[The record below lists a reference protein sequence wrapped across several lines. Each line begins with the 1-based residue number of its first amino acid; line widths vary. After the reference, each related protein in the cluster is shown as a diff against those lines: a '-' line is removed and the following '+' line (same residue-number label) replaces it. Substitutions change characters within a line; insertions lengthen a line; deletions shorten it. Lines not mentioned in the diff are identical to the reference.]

1 MKSDRMRSK
10 QRLLILSALTLGLA
24 SSAAQDSTRQ
34 GCRLGLRLS
43 VTSLLWPG
51 NSDLTEGRLGPTPNE
66 FRLPFYNDGPANG
79 GVDGT
84 RTPISAGIVYH
95 FSEKGAVALDAG
107 YQAYAFKEDRYAYIE
122 LPNVR
127 VSGTQVRAAYLRPF
141 TVGPRQHGVHTYGS
155 WGGAVLF
162 TSRSVSTDPALHPQF
177 MEKVSVTARMQQTL
191 LQALIRVGVGSDRH
205 DLSMTTHA
213 NLGGGGSGA
222 WAFELENVSERI
234 DRYTTSGQYHFVR
247 PLAFTFIN
255 DLTFSYTY
263 YFQ

>member
-1 MKSDRMRSK
+1 MNTLHRT
-10 QRLLILSALTLGLA
+10 ILAVVSCALFFHANG
-24 SSAAQDSTRQ
+24 QDSARHEP
-34 GCRLGLRLS
+34 RLGVRFS

-66 FRLPFYNDGPANG
+66 FRLPFYNDGPAHG

-95 FSEKGAVALDAG
+95 FSEKGAVAVDAG
-107 YQAYAFKEDRYAYIE
+107 YQAYSFKEDRYAYLE
-122 LPNVR
+122 LPKVR
-127 VSGTQVRAAYLRPF
+127 VTGAQVRASYLRPC
-141 TVGPRQHGVHTYGS
+141 TVGRRQHRVHTYGS

-162 TSRSVSTDPALHPQF
+162 ASRSVSTDAALHPQF

-191 LQALIRVGVGSDRH
+191 LQALIRVGVGSGRH
-205 DLSMTTHA
+205 DLSITIHA

-222 WAFELENVSERI
+222 WAFELESGSDSI
-234 DRYTTSGQYHFVR
+234 DRYTTSGQYHFFR
-247 PLAFTFIN
+247 PLASTLIN